1 MNNLKLPQD
10 LESEK
15 GLFSF
20 ILASPDEFIHIVDK
34 LVTGDFSS
42 VIHQQLWTA
51 MTELFKEG
59 AELDVVAIRTQLK
72 REEVDPAPVLQAL
85 IEAYEEPVF
94 GINVNRFVEQIKN
107 KSLLRQIIKTATQ
120 QTYNA
125 QLESAKASDILT
137 GLEKEIID
145 ISDRALELKKTDA
158 QSITEEIQK
167 DIDKAIKDGWQGYDT
182 GFGKLDER
190 TGGLIP
196 TQSWI
201 VGAYTGVGKTF
212 LLLQIILNV
221 LEQGGKIVLFST
233 EMDRKMNM
241 LRLLGNLAGIS
252 TLNIMRGKMLENE
265 LDEFKKAQEKMK
277 AWKDQLTIYDNVYD
291 ISTLRLKAKKL
302 KLTKGLDIVVV
313 DFIQNLRGRE
323 SIYERMSEAAISLQQ
338 MAQELNVTMLI
349 GSQVSQ
355 AAAGWQSKEAIEFKG
370 AGEIAAIADVAIW
383 MMKDKNSTDESMRKI
398 YIRKVR
404 HGAPA
409 KFETKLT
416 FPAGRMLDI
425 EKTVDTKATD
435 DDNVKDQLKI
445 E

>member
-15 GLFSF
+15 GLFSY
-20 ILASPDEFIHIVDK
+20 ILASPDAFIHIVDK
-34 LVTGDFSS
+34 LHAGDFSS
-42 VIHQQLWTA
+42 LVHQQLWTA

-59 AELDVVAIRTQLK
+59 AELDIVAIRTQLK
-72 REEVDPAPVLQAL
+72 KQEVDPSPVLQAL
-85 IEAYEEPVF
+85 SEAYEEPVF
-94 GINVNRFVEQIKN
+94 GVNAERFVEQIKN
-107 KSLLRQIIKTATQ
+107 KSLLRQIIRSTTQ

-125 QLESAKASDILT
+125 QLESAKADTVLT
-137 GLEKEIID
+137 ELEKEIID

-158 QSITEEIQK
+158 QSITEEVQK
-167 DIDKAIKDGWQGYDT
+167 DIDKAMEDGWQGFDT

-212 LLLQIILNV
+212 LLLQIVLNV
-221 LEQGGKIVLFST
+221 LRQGGKVVLFST

-241 LRLLGNLAGIS
+241 LRLLGNLAGIG

-265 LDEFKKAQEKMK
+265 LDEFKKAQEQMK

-302 KLTKGLDIVVV
+302 KLTKGLDVVVV

-323 SIYERMSEAAISLQQ
+323 SIYERMSEAAVALQQ

-383 MMKDKNSTDESMRKI
+383 MMKDKNGMDESIRKI

-416 FPAGRMLDI
+416 FPSGRMLDI
-425 EKTVDTKATD
+425 EKTIATEKD
-435 DDNVKDQLKI
+435 DDNVKEQLKI
-445 E
+445 G